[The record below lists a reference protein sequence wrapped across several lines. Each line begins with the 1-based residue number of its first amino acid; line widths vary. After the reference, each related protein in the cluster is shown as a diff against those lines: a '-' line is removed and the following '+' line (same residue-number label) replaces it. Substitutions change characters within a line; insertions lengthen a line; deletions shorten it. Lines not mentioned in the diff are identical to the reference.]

1 MNKEGVQSGSGSRAA
16 GGTIA
21 LWPKGGRDWVAGH
34 IYSANLTRALLML
47 PEEERVSSYLIV
59 PQTTTVAELRELGG
73 EAGARH
79 FSFYEWDPTAEKLR
93 LAARSLT
100 RLQWPM
106 SMEWLLVSTKARV
119 VFPAIDSLGREF
131 PVPWVSWIPDYQY
144 RRIPQFFSAGEQA
157 ALDNRFKRVV
167 AEAAHNVVS
176 SEDALADL
184 MRWTPTDPSRVSI
197 LPFVSVAGDDWYAED
212 PAAVA
217 ARHGLPEKYLIFPSQ
232 FWVHKNHRVLYE
244 AIAILRDG
252 GIRDICVVNTG
263 FQGDYRWPSH
273 FGELQQLI
281 EERGIRANV
290 RMPGFLPR
298 AEQIHLVRR
307 AAAVVQPSL
316 FEGWSLLVEDARTLG
331 KRIYLTDLAI
341 HREQKPPDAV
351 YFDATNAEQ
360 LAELIAADWEGLKP
374 GPDLAREKEA
384 RAGHEVRAV
393 EFARKFLQIVDKAAN
408 VEWHGRM
415 PSGRPVRDVV
425 KKIARR
431 ALRSVRDGLDEQVL
445 EQMAFNRLGRKR
457 PELMWQAC
465 ARCPQ
470 ARAEGGIV
478 AMGDRLYLMGGFERL
493 DLVVN
498 VVNVFDLRKQ
508 RWTGQF
514 KMPAGMGETHF
525 SLAGDDERYV
535 YTAGGQTGPE
545 CGPGVATC
553 FVLDTA
559 TNTWAGLPDLPAPRY
574 APTAKLWNGRLHVT
588 GGSLPDRCTPAREHW
603 SIAVK
608 DGRAMDESW
617 REEPAVPVPAT
628 HRGSAVVGDRL
639 YVFGGHEGDLGPV
652 PGDPCF
658 KCDVANVHD
667 GAIDDVFL
675 LENGATEWKRL
686 ASIPRPRGHIDNAT
700 IPMGAQAAVIG
711 GVESHTEYSDL
722 IHVYDTRTDK
732 WRVAGKL
739 PYGMKTSAVCHK
751 GWLYLGS
758 GQRVRSEEDH
768 SPGAVLNSMWRARF
782 EVGE

>member
-1 MNKEGVQSGSGSRAA
+1 
-16 GGTIA
+16 
-21 LWPKGGRDWVAGH
+21 VAGY

-59 PQTTTVAELRELGG
+59 SQTTTVAELRELGG

-79 FSFYEWDPTAEKLR
+79 FSFYEWDPTPEKLR

-100 RLQWPM
+100 RLQRPM
-106 SMEWLLVSTKARV
+106 SMETLLVSTRARV
-119 VFPAIDSLGREF
+119 VFPSIDSLGREF

-144 RRIPQFFSAGEQA
+144 RRIPQFFSAAEQA
-157 ALDNRFKRVV
+157 ALDTRFKRVV

-184 MRWTPTDPSRVSI
+184 MRWTPTDPGRVSI
-197 LPFVSVAGDDWYAED
+197 LPFVSVAGDDWYAEE

-252 GIRDICVVNTG
+252 GIRDICIVNTG

-281 EERGIRANV
+281 EERGIRTNV
-290 RMPGFLPR
+290 RMLGFLPR

-431 ALRSVRDGLDEQVL
+431 ALRSVREGLDEQVL
-445 EQMAFNRLGRKR
+445 EQMAFNRLGRKP

-508 RWTGQF
+508 RWTEEF

-559 TNTWAGLPDLPAPRY
+559 THRWAGLPDLPAPRY
-574 APTAKLWNGRLHVT
+574 APTVNLWNGRLHVA

-608 DGRAMDESW
+608 DGRAMEESW
-617 REEPAVPVPAT
+617 REEPAVPAPAT
-628 HRGSAVVGDRL
+628 HRGGAVVGDRL
-639 YVFGGHEGDLGPV
+639 YVFGGHEGDLRPV
-652 PGDPCF
+652 PGDRCF

-667 GAIDDVFL
+667 GAIDDVFV
-675 LENGATEWKRL
+675 LEKGATEWKRL
-686 ASIPRPRGHIDNAT
+686 ASIPMPRGHIDNAT
-700 IPMGAQAAVIG
+700 IPMGAQVAVIG

-739 PYGMKTSAVCHK
+739 PYGMKTSAVWHK
-751 GWLYLGS
+751 GWLYLAS

-768 SPGAVLNSMWRARF
+768 SPGAVLNSVWRARF
-782 EVGE
+782 EVGGG